1 MHLRYL
7 RARRHQVEQQKSQKT
22 HLGGPS
28 GGGGPGSH
36 LCPSLTPGNS
46 WTCGSLSL
54 SLGFL
59 ICCMNKVLSSEA
71 PGSAHP
77 RRGGIIF
84 NFPLRPP
91 SFVSCLPPPSEGQA
105 QPVLSLLAKA
115 RGAPYPLERG
125 QIREETPSFQSRVTG
140 VRKLLEGL
148 HLRRAQ

>member
-1 MHLRYL
+1 M
-7 RARRHQVEQQKSQKT
+7 EQQRSHKT

-54 SLGFL
+54 ALVSSSVER
-59 ICCMNKVLSSEA
+59 MSKVLSSEA

-77 RRGGIIF
+77 RRGVIIF
-84 NFPLRPP
+84 NLPLRPP

-125 QIREETPSFQSRVTG
+125 QIREETPSFQSRVT
-140 VRKLLEGL
+140 EE
-148 HLRRAQ
+148 